1 MSDRE
6 SSQVGYRLRGIEPP
20 DLARYPDPVKLMF
33 KGWVVDFELTAKDR
47 DLAAGLGAD
56 GTPLR
61 PLLPKS
67 IKHRKSQVGPTHK
80 QAPPL
85 EPSYARSRVRSLL
98 RGRAHSNSAEFF
110 WAFDSVTGKSFA
122 DILRYQRDEYGRDVF
137 GLSPDGTDWVQ
148 AQALKK
154 WNAWKQSAHIGTP
167 AVSPIGKPVEK
178 RVIKQEIERR
188 PVRFVGRTDLE
199 NMTGGAELDEERTR
213 ASIKAGLHTGFR
225 ILNAEGEKWTPGSGL
240 GEPITAT
247 AYTPTQKRTVE
258 QTLAVPFNT

>member
-1 MSDRE
+1 M
-6 SSQVGYRLRGIEPP
+6 QY
-20 DLARYPDPVKLMF
+20 
-33 KGWVVDFELTAKDR
+33 
-47 DLAAGLGAD
+47 
-56 GTPLR
+56 
-61 PLLPKS
+61 
-67 IKHRKSQVGPTHK
+67 
-80 QAPPL
+80 
-85 EPSYARSRVRSLL
+85 
-98 RGRAHSNSAEFF
+98 
-110 WAFDSVTGKSFA
+110 SVTGKSIA

-148 AQALKK
+148 AQPLKK
-154 WNAWKQSAHIGTP
+154 WNAWKQSAHVGTP

-199 NMTGGAELDEERTR
+199 IMTGCAEFDEERTR
-213 ASIKAGLHTGFR
+213 ASIKVGLHTGFR

-258 QTLAVPFNT
+258 QTLAVRFNT

>member
-1 MSDRE
+1 M
-6 SSQVGYRLRGIEPP
+6 
-20 DLARYPDPVKLMF
+20 
-33 KGWVVDFELTAKDR
+33 
-47 DLAAGLGAD
+47 
-56 GTPLR
+56 
-61 PLLPKS
+61 
-67 IKHRKSQVGPTHK
+67 
-80 QAPPL
+80 
-85 EPSYARSRVRSLL
+85 RSLL

-154 WNAWKQSAHIGTP
+154 WNAWKQSAHVGTP

>member
-1 MSDRE
+1 M
-6 SSQVGYRLRGIEPP
+6 
-20 DLARYPDPVKLMF
+20 
-33 KGWVVDFELTAKDR
+33 
-47 DLAAGLGAD
+47 
-56 GTPLR
+56 
-61 PLLPKS
+61 
-67 IKHRKSQVGPTHK
+67 
-80 QAPPL
+80 
-85 EPSYARSRVRSLL
+85 
-98 RGRAHSNSAEFF
+98 
-110 WAFDSVTGKSFA
+110 
-122 DILRYQRDEYGRDVF
+122 
-137 GLSPDGTDWVQ
+137 Q

-154 WNAWKQSAHIGTP
+154 WNAWKQSAHVGTP

-188 PVRFVGRTDLE
+188 PVRFVGRTVLE
-199 NMTGGAELDEERTR
+199 NMTGCAEFDEERTR